1 MNTQPLNQHTPH
13 LVLNNKH
20 NVDCLCQNPKLKTKM
35 QNNQLNVKL
44 HWTNYGLELS
54 IRVFCVKKVLHVYI
68 FTSETN
74 PYFVLCSSLELELVC
89 EKDAN
94 NGIN

>member
-35 QNNQLNVKL
+35 QNNQSNVKCAL
-44 HWTNYGLELS
+44 DQLWL
-54 IRVFCVKKVLHVYI
+54 
-68 FTSETN
+68 
-74 PYFVLCSSLELELVC
+74 
-89 EKDAN
+89 
-94 NGIN
+94 GIID